1 MWWISMYFS
10 LSKVA
15 RNGLIDRRCAAHGHS
30 LIEAQDLI
38 QLSRAR
44 KCSKDGSKSTHC
56 PAAEYSSILTAY
68 QHPRYKSQFI

>member
-1 MWWISMYFS
+1 MWWISMYFL

-15 RNGLIDRRCAAHGHS
+15 RNGLIDRRCAAHDGHS
-30 LIEAQDLI
+30 LEVQDLI

-56 PAAEYSSILTAY
+56 PAVEYSSIVTAL
-68 QHPRYKSQFI
+68 PASAL